1 MSAGQVSD
9 RIDLHAHS
17 SASDGT
23 LTPAELVVA
32 ASEAGLDVV
41 ALTDH
46 DTASGWPAA
55 VAALPAGLTLVR
67 GAELSCRWHGV
78 EPGIALHLLGYLFDP
93 AEPEL
98 AAELARVRSG
108 REHRAER
115 MVDLLR
121 ADGIDVSWAEV
132 LADAAGGTVGRPH
145 LARALVRLGLVG
157 TVGEAFGPAW
167 LGERYRLP
175 KDDIDVFRALK
186 LIRAAGGVAVFA
198 HPKAS
203 VRGRIVP
210 DSLIVELAAAGLFG
224 LEAEHE
230 DHTPAQRA
238 QVRALAAE
246 LGLVVTGSSDFHGSN
261 KTVALGANL
270 TDPAAYEKIVGAAR
284 GVAALP

>member
-1 MSAGQVSD
+1 MTD
-9 RIDLHAHS
+9 PRIDLHAHS
-17 SASDGT
+17 TASDGT
-23 LTPAELVVA
+23 LTPAELVAEA
-32 ASEAGLDVV
+32 ASAGLSVV
-41 ALTDH
+41 AITDH
-46 DTASGWPAA
+46 DTTSGWQAA
-55 VAALPAGLTLVR
+55 AAARPPGLTLVP
-67 GAELSCRWHGV
+67 GAELSCRWYGV

-93 AEPEL
+93 AEPAL
-98 AAELARVRSG
+98 ATELARVRSA

-121 ADGIDVSWAEV
+121 ADGIDVSWADV

-145 LARALVRLGLVG
+145 LARALIRLGLVE
-157 TVGEAFGPAW
+157 TVAEAFGPAW

-175 KDDIDVFRALK
+175 KEDIEVFRALS

-210 DSLIVELAAAGLFG
+210 DTLIVELAEAGLFG

-230 DHTPAQRA
+230 DHTPQQRA
-238 QVRALAAE
+238 RVRALAAD
-246 LGLVVTGSSDFHGSN
+246 LGLVATGSSDFHGSN

-270 TDPAAYEKIVGAAR
+270 TDPEAYEKIVGAAG
-284 GVAALP
+284 GVAPVG

>member
-1 MSAGQVSD
+1 MNDGHMSE

-17 SASDGT
+17 NASDGT

-46 DTASGWPAA
+46 DTTSGWPAA
-55 VAALPAGLTLVR
+55 VAARPAGLTLVR

-78 EPGIALHLLGYLFDP
+78 RPGIALHLLGYLFDP

-98 AAELARVRSG
+98 AAERTRASS
-108 REHRAER
+108 AER

-175 KDDIDVFRALK
+175 KDDIDVFRALE

-238 QVRALAAE
+238 QVRALAAG

-284 GVAALP
+284 GVAPVG